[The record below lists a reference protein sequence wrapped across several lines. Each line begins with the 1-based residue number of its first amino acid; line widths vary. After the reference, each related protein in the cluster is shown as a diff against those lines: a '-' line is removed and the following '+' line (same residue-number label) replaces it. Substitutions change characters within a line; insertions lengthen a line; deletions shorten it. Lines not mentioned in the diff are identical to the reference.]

1 MKRLFLRRLAMS
13 SMLCMAIAGKAGPA
27 TADAVNPAAV
37 APTQA
42 KESSTRTCKW
52 VLRGH
57 PPKKFVCRS
66 ASREQ
71 KTHEQRHARKA
82 GRHGPRS

>member
-13 SMLCMAIAGKAGPA
+13 SMLCMAVAGKAGPA
-27 TADAVNPAAV
+27 TADTVNPAAG
-37 APTQA
+37 APAQA

-66 ASREQ
+66 AADRGE
-71 KTHEQRHARKA
+71 KPRRK
-82 GRHGPRS
+82 S